1 MGPASPPGRR
11 RLSSR
16 TAVTRSNA
24 LSADPLSLVRFTRR
38 VHRIHRVPRYGPDPL
53 RWLDAALDVYRAAA
67 MDVLLPTQEQVAVL
81 SAGHDLVHAAGVR
94 TIVPPF
100 AALAQVQDKVSAFGT
115 LTAAGLPQPEGAVL
129 ATAGQVA
136 AWDRFPVFLKLPIGT
151 AASGVRR
158 VTGPGQLPEVI
169 AGAHAAGAFGA
180 GGVLAQ
186 LPAAGP
192 LVMTQSVF
200 DHGELAA
207 WHANLRVREGAGG
220 GACHKRSLALGE
232 AREQVAALG
241 RRLGWHGALSADA
254 ILTSTGPRYID
265 LNPRLVEPANARRSG
280 VDLVTPLLELAC
292 GWAPAAAAAR
302 PGRGAHPSA
311 AAGRARRGAAH
322 RAAARGAGRGAGR
335 RAAHRGLPGQRRG
348 TDPAPRR
355 PAVRDAA
362 GPGADRPDD
371 PAVGLAQVRRRQRP
385 PLLAHPGGLARAAGS
400 AAAALTGPGRAH
412 VPARDQPGQQDG
424 RRPLQPRR
432 KVHTGVGQFR
442 VGSVKLG
449 QGLRWVGNLPQGARP
464 AWPWH

>member
-1 MGPASPPGRR
+1 MRVL
-11 RLSSR
+11 LSDGSGL
-16 TAVTRSNA
+16 TARQAAAQLADGGHAVDA

-38 VHRIHRVPRYGPDPL
+38 VHRIHRVPRYGPGTL

-129 ATAGQVA
+129 ATPGQVA

-169 AGAHAAGAFGA
+169 AGAHAAGAFRA

-207 WHANLRVREGAGG
+207 WHANLRFREGAGG
-220 GACHKRSLALGE
+220 GACHKRSLAMGE

-292 GWAPAAAAAR
+292 GATPRPQPPGQAGVRTHQLLLAVLGAAQHTGRRRAVLTEVLAAAR
-302 PGRGAHPSA
+302 HTGDYRGSAEELTPLRGDLRSATPLALALTALMIQPSA
-311 AAGRARRGAAH
+311 WRRF
-322 RAAARGAGRGAGR
+322 
-335 RAAHRGLPGQRRG
+335 
-348 TDPAPRR
+348 
-355 PAVRDAA
+355 
-362 GPGADRPDD
+362 
-371 PAVGLAQVRRRQRP
+371 VG
-385 PLLAHPGGLARAAGS
+385 
-400 AAAALTGPGRAH
+400 
-412 VPARDQPGQQDG
+412 
-424 RRPLQPRR
+424 
-432 KVHTGVGQFR
+432 
-442 VGSVKLG
+442 GSVRHYSLTPEG
-449 QGLRWVGNLPQGARP
+449 WRALLDRQPP
-464 AWPWH
+464 P

>member
-1 MGPASPPGRR
+1 MRVL
-11 RLSSR
+11 LSDGSGL
-16 TAVTRSNA
+16 TARQAAAQLADGGHTVDA

-53 RWLDAALDVYRAAA
+53 RWLDAALDVYRAGA

-100 AALAQVQDKVSAFGT
+100 AALAQVQDKVSAFST
-115 LTAAGLPQPEGAVL
+115 LAAAGLPQPEGAVL
-129 ATAGQVA
+129 ATPGQVA

-158 VTGPGQLPEVI
+158 VTGPGQLPDVI
-169 AGAHAAGAFGA
+169 AGAHAAGAFWA

-192 LVMTQSVF
+192 LMMTQSVF

-292 GWAPAAAAAR
+292 GWAPRPQPPGQAGVRTHQLLLAVLGAAQHTGRRRAVLAEVLAAAR
-302 PGRGAHPSA
+302 HTGDYRGSAEELTPLRGDLRSATPLALALTALMIQPSA
-311 AAGRARRGAAH
+311 WRRF
-322 RAAARGAGRGAGR
+322 
-335 RAAHRGLPGQRRG
+335 
-348 TDPAPRR
+348 
-355 PAVRDAA
+355 
-362 GPGADRPDD
+362 
-371 PAVGLAQVRRRQRP
+371 VG
-385 PLLAHPGGLARAAGS
+385 
-400 AAAALTGPGRAH
+400 
-412 VPARDQPGQQDG
+412 
-424 RRPLQPRR
+424 
-432 KVHTGVGQFR
+432 
-442 VGSVKLG
+442 GSVRHYSLTPEG
-449 QGLRWVGNLPQGARP
+449 WRALLDRQPP
-464 AWPWH
+464 P

>member
-1 MGPASPPGRR
+1 MRVL
-11 RLSSR
+11 LSDGSGL
-16 TAVTRSNA
+16 TARQAAAQLADGGHTVDA

-38 VHRIHRVPRYGPDPL
+38 VHHVHRVPRYGPDPL
-53 RWLDAALDVYRAAA
+53 HWLDAALGVYRAGA

-100 AALAQVQDKVSAFGT
+100 AALAQVQDKVSAFST

-129 ATAGQVA
+129 ATPGQVA

-158 VTGPGQLPEVI
+158 VTGPGQLPGVI
-169 AGAHAAGAFGA
+169 AGAHAAGAFRA

-207 WHANLRVREGAGG
+207 WHASLRVREGASG

-292 GWAPAAAAAR
+292 GWAPRPQPPGQAGVRTHQLLLAVLGAAQHTGRRRAVLAEVLAAAR
-302 PGRGAHPSA
+302 HTGDYRGSAEELTPLRGDLRSATPLALALTALMIQPSA
-311 AAGRARRGAAH
+311 WH
-322 RAAARGAGRGAGR
+322 KF
-335 RAAHRGLPGQRRG
+335 
-348 TDPAPRR
+348 
-355 PAVRDAA
+355 
-362 GPGADRPDD
+362 
-371 PAVGLAQVRRRQRP
+371 VG
-385 PLLAHPGGLARAAGS
+385 
-400 AAAALTGPGRAH
+400 
-412 VPARDQPGQQDG
+412 
-424 RRPLQPRR
+424 
-432 KVHTGVGQFR
+432 
-442 VGSVKLG
+442 GSVRHYSLTPEG
-449 QGLRWVGNLPQGARP
+449 WRALLDRQPP
-464 AWPWH
+464 P

>member
-1 MGPASPPGRR
+1 MRVL
-11 RLSSR
+11 LSDGSGL
-16 TAVTRSNA
+16 TARQAAAQLADGGHTVDA

-53 RWLDAALDVYRAAA
+53 RWLDAALDVYRAGA

-100 AALAQVQDKVSAFGT
+100 AALAQVQDKVSAFST
-115 LTAAGLPQPEGAVL
+115 LAAAGLPQPEGAVL
-129 ATAGQVA
+129 ATPGQVA

-169 AGAHAAGAFGA
+169 AGAHAAGAFRA

-292 GWAPAAAAAR
+292 GWAPRPQPPGQAGVRTHQLLLAVLGAAQHTGRRRAVLAEVLAAAR
-302 PGRGAHPSA
+302 HTGDYRGSAEELTPLRGDLRSATPLALALTALMIQPSA
-311 AAGRARRGAAH
+311 WH
-322 RAAARGAGRGAGR
+322 RF
-335 RAAHRGLPGQRRG
+335 
-348 TDPAPRR
+348 
-355 PAVRDAA
+355 
-362 GPGADRPDD
+362 
-371 PAVGLAQVRRRQRP
+371 VG
-385 PLLAHPGGLARAAGS
+385 
-400 AAAALTGPGRAH
+400 
-412 VPARDQPGQQDG
+412 
-424 RRPLQPRR
+424 
-432 KVHTGVGQFR
+432 
-442 VGSVKLG
+442 GSVRHYSLTPEG
-449 QGLRWVGNLPQGARP
+449 WRALLDRQPP
-464 AWPWH
+464 P

>member
-1 MGPASPPGRR
+1 MRVL
-11 RLSSR
+11 LSDGSGL
-16 TAVTRSNA
+16 TARQAAAQLADGGHTVDA

-38 VHRIHRVPRYGPDPL
+38 VHRVHRVPRYGPDPL
-53 RWLDAALDVYRAAA
+53 HWLDAALDVYRAGA

-100 AALAQVQDKVSAFGT
+100 AALAQVQDKVSAFST

-129 ATAGQVA
+129 ATPGQVA

-158 VTGPGQLPEVI
+158 VTGPGQLPGVI
-169 AGAHAAGAFGA
+169 AGAHAAGAFRA

-292 GWAPAAAAAR
+292 GWAPRPQPPGQAGVRTHQLLLAVLGAAQHTGRRRAVLAEVLAAAR
-302 PGRGAHPSA
+302 HTGDYRGSAEELTPLRGDLRSATPLALALTALMIQPSA
-311 AAGRARRGAAH
+311 WH
-322 RAAARGAGRGAGR
+322 RF
-335 RAAHRGLPGQRRG
+335 
-348 TDPAPRR
+348 
-355 PAVRDAA
+355 
-362 GPGADRPDD
+362 
-371 PAVGLAQVRRRQRP
+371 VG
-385 PLLAHPGGLARAAGS
+385 
-400 AAAALTGPGRAH
+400 
-412 VPARDQPGQQDG
+412 
-424 RRPLQPRR
+424 
-432 KVHTGVGQFR
+432 
-442 VGSVKLG
+442 GSVRHYSLTPEG
-449 QGLRWVGNLPQGARP
+449 WRALLDRQPP
-464 AWPWH
+464 P

>member
-1 MGPASPPGRR
+1 M
-11 RLSSR
+11 
-16 TAVTRSNA
+16 
-24 LSADPLSLVRFTRR
+24 
-38 VHRIHRVPRYGPDPL
+38 PRYGPDPL
-53 RWLDAALDVYRAAA
+53 RWLDAALDVYRAGA

-100 AALAQVQDKVSAFGT
+100 AALAQVQDKVSAFST

-129 ATAGQVA
+129 ATPGQVA

-158 VTGPGQLPEVI
+158 VTGPGQLPGVI
-169 AGAHAAGAFGA
+169 AGAHAAGAFQA

-186 LPAAGP
+186 LPATGP

-241 RRLGWHGALSADA
+241 RHLGWHGALSADA

-292 GWAPAAAAAR
+292 GWAPRPQPPGQAGVRTHQLLLAVLGAAQHTGRRRGVLAEVLAAAR
-302 PGRGAHPSA
+302 HTGDYRGSAEELTPLRGDLRSATPLALALTALMIQPSA
-311 AAGRARRGAAH
+311 WH
-322 RAAARGAGRGAGR
+322 RF
-335 RAAHRGLPGQRRG
+335 
-348 TDPAPRR
+348 
-355 PAVRDAA
+355 
-362 GPGADRPDD
+362 
-371 PAVGLAQVRRRQRP
+371 VG
-385 PLLAHPGGLARAAGS
+385 
-400 AAAALTGPGRAH
+400 
-412 VPARDQPGQQDG
+412 
-424 RRPLQPRR
+424 
-432 KVHTGVGQFR
+432 
-442 VGSVKLG
+442 GSVRHYSLTPEG
-449 QGLRWVGNLPQGARP
+449 WRALLDRQPP
-464 AWPWH
+464 P